1 MKPPLRR
8 SDPPRREQGSLATET
23 EGELVARA
31 RRGDEAA
38 VRELVRRLNP
48 RLFRVARGLLD
59 GDAAAEEAVQEAY
72 VAAFTRLDAFRG
84 TARFSTWLTR
94 IVINQARMQWRRRR
108 SLEEYDT
115 VIEDETEA
123 SSDTVVVFPGSG
135 ADALEAGL
143 GRREFR
149 RLLEEALDELSPEF
163 RLPFVMH
170 EVEGM
175 GVFAIAR
182 DLSINPATIKT
193 RLFRARRKLRAR
205 LEARIQGGF
214 NEVFPF
220 DGARCAGMAERV
232 VVRLTAAGRLADHQM
247 PP

>member
-1 MKPPLRR
+1 MTHGVRGLESPA
-8 SDPPRREQGSLATET
+8 QLASALAGEA

-38 VRELVRRLNP
+38 VRELVRRFNP
-48 RLFRVARGLLD
+48 RLFRIARGLLD
-59 GDAAAEEAVQEAY
+59 SDAAAEEAVQEAY
-72 VAAFTRLDAFRG
+72 MAAFTRLDTFRG

-94 IVINQARMQWRRRR
+94 ITINQARMQWRRRR
-108 SLEEYDT
+108 PLEEYDT
-115 VIEDETEA
+115 VDERDTD
-123 SSDTVVVFPGSG
+123 DTVVIFPGIG
-135 ADALEAGL
+135 PDALEAGL

-149 RLLEEALDELSPEF
+149 TLLEEALDELAPEF

-182 DLSINPATIKT
+182 DLGINPATIKT

-205 LEARIQGGF
+205 LEAKMKGGF
-214 NEVFPF
+214 GEVFPF

-232 VVRLTAAGRLADHQM
+232 VERLVSAGRINPAGRR
-247 PP
+247 